1 MKRNYQ
7 IIKFVANVAET
18 TRRFMQQ
25 FGFAIKTQ
33 EICAEDV
40 INNFNPFSSAA
51 SSFNLLM
58 WLGKNTF
65 KYWWFT
71 IGSEAKEGRL

>member
-18 TRRFMQQ
+18 IRRFMQQ
-25 FGFAIKTQ
+25 VGFAVKTQ

-40 INNFNPFSSAA
+40 VNNFNPFCSAA

-58 WLGKNTF
+58 
-65 KYWWFT
+65 
-71 IGSEAKEGRL
+71 